1 MARHATLE
9 ESLSDINRLG
19 LTNSEK
25 VDPQTP
31 AYQGFHFSALSFL
44 REVPW
49 ALYLHLHVC
58 HQVLNLTC
66 FGLDCK
72 TKVPRLLGTPIFQA
86 LRRSDERLAYLVLLP
101 NPVSSCL
108 CLQVILGVPIT
119 VEYDDSVSCGQV
131 QTEPSRS
138 RRQQETEVLRAF
150 SIEVVQSLLSDIT
163 SDGAIQ
169 PLMVATKQYLWTSPS
184 KNIPSIALY
193 GINFSSSIVAT
204 MLDAQFHFRSSA
216 QDCQATFDIPHWN
229 YWISY

>member
-19 LTNSEK
+19 MTNSEK

-86 LRRSDERLAYLVLLP
+86 LRRSDDRGWRTWFFCPILWALACACRSFWGFQSLS
-101 NPVSSCL
+101 NMMTVSAVAKFKPSPPARVDSRKQKSC
-108 CLQVILGVPIT
+108 
-119 VEYDDSVSCGQV
+119 
-131 QTEPSRS
+131 EPSALKWS
-138 RRQQETEVLRAF
+138 RACFLISPRMEP
-150 SIEVVQSLLSDIT
+150 SSL
-163 SDGAIQ
+163 
-169 PLMVATKQYLWTSPS
+169 
-184 KNIPSIALY
+184 
-193 GINFSSSIVAT
+193 
-204 MLDAQFHFRSSA
+204 
-216 QDCQATFDIPHWN
+216 
-229 YWISY
+229 